1 MEKPTRVRHLV
12 LMMVCLA
19 CFVAY
24 IDRVNISVAAP
35 AIMRELAISKVELGL
50 VFAAFSAG
58 YIPFQVPI
66 GRLGDR
72 LGPRKVLTGLVFF
85 WSTMTWV
92 TGLAWSLWSLVLFRV
107 LFGVGQAG
115 AFPNATKA
123 FADWA
128 PPSGRGL
135 VQGVTQAAA
144 RVGAAVTPVVVAPLM
159 VALGWRPVFYL
170 CALAG
175 FAWGLVWYF
184 WYRDNPLQHQ
194 ARWGSVNAAERALIE
209 GGRAG
214 GDRIVPRLPLRRL
227 IVSRNMWALCASYFC
242 YCYCLYIYLT
252 WLPTY
257 LTDARGFSFLGMG
270 LFAGIPLLI
279 GGLGA
284 ALGGWVS
291 DKVSARTGSIKLSRR
306 MVAGAGMLWAA
317 VFVIPGVMTASPVLS
332 VLFLTLAIFGLELSV
347 GIYWA
352 VCLDVGH
359 EYAGTV
365 SGMMNSFGGVGSI
378 LSPFLFGVIVEYTG
392 SWMYPFLVASGLLLA
407 GAALWLRI
415 DPEMTI
421 SKELK
426 LGESEREPGRIQA

>member
-1 MEKPTRVRHLV
+1 MEKPTRVRHAV
-12 LMMVCLA
+12 LMMVCLV
-19 CFVAY
+19 CFIAY

-35 AIMRELAISKVELGL
+35 AVMRELSISKVELGV
-50 VFAAFSAG
+50 VFAAFSVG

-72 LGPRKVLTGLVFF
+72 LGPRKVLTGLVGF
-85 WSTMTWV
+85 WSAMTWV
-92 TGLAWSLWSLVLFRV
+92 TGLAWNLWSLVLFRV
-107 LFGVGQAG
+107 LFGAGQAG
-115 AFPNATKA
+115 AFPNATRA
-123 FADWA
+123 FAAWA

-144 RVGAAVTPVVVAPLM
+144 RLGAAVAPVILAPMM
-159 VALGWRPVFYL
+159 VFWGWRPVFYL
-170 CALAG
+170 CALIG
-175 FAWGLVWYF
+175 FLWGAWWYF
-184 WYRDNPLQHQ
+184 WYRDEPDQHQ

-209 GGRAG
+209 GGRTA
-214 GDRIVPRLPLRRL
+214 DQVVPRLPLGRL
-227 IVSRNMWALCASYFC
+227 IASRNMWLLCASYFC

-291 DKVSARTGSIKLSRR
+291 DKVGARTGSIRLSRR
-306 MVAGAGMLWAA
+306 LVAGAGMLWAA
-317 VFVIPGVMTASPVLS
+317 IFVIPGVMTDSPLLS

-352 VCLDVGH
+352 VCLDIGH

-365 SGMMNSFGGVGSI
+365 SGMMNSIGGIGSI
-378 LSPFLFGVIVEYTG
+378 LSPFLFGLIVEYSG
-392 SWMYPFLVASGLLLA
+392 SWMYPFLAASVLLVA

-421 SKELK
+421 SKELR
-426 LGESEREPGRIQA
+426 LDE